1 VALAAPWND
10 FGEEEEAP
18 ELESLPE
25 GEANRVQS
33 DASEPLLT
41 VIATGELVVETPA
54 ASVALAVR
62 VWEPLERELV
72 LRDVDQVEVPEVVAK
87 EPLSTESCTELMET
101 LSEAV
106 PETVV
111 MPETVEP
118 LEGEVMVTDGEEMA
132 ILMLRLADAEAAAAS
147 LTCAEKENE
156 PAEVGVPEMA
166 PLLAR
171 VRPEGSAPEAMLH
184 V

>member
-1 VALAAPWND
+1 M
-10 FGEEEEAP
+10 
-18 ELESLPE
+18 ELLPE
-25 GEANRVQS
+25 GEANREQS

-54 ASVALAVR
+54 LSVALAVR

-72 LRDVDQVEVPEVVAK
+72 LRDMDQLEVPEVLAK
-87 EPLSTESCTELMET
+87 KPLSTESCTELMAT

-118 LEGEVMVTDGEEMA
+118 LEGEVMVTDGEEVAM
-132 ILMLRLADAEAAAAS
+132 ILMLRLADAERAAAS
-147 LTCAEKENE
+147 LTCTEKENE
-156 PAEVGVPEMA
+156 AAEVGVPEMA

>member
-1 VALAAPWND
+1 MALAAPWND
-10 FGEEEEAP
+10 FGEEGEVP
-18 ELESLPE
+18 EWESLPE

-54 ASVALAVR
+54 VSVALAVR

-72 LRDVDQVEVPEVVAK
+72 LRDIDQLEVPEVPAK
-87 EPLSTESCTELMET
+87 EPLSTESCTDVMET

-106 PETVV
+106 PETAV

-118 LEGEVMVTDGEEMA
+118 LAGEVMVTDGEEVA
-132 ILMLRLADAEAAAAS
+132 ILMLRLADAERAAAS
-147 LTCAEKENE
+147 LTCAEKKNE
-156 PAEVGVPEMA
+156 PAEVGIPEMA

-171 VRPEGSAPEAMLH
+171 ARPEGSAPEAMFH